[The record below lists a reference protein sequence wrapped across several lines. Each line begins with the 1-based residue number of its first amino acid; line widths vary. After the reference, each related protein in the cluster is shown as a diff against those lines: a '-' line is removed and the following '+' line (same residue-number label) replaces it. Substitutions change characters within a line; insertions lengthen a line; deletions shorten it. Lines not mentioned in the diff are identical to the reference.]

1 MVKLEDPT
9 VPFAGVVARRR
20 RERAATD
27 ALAFRLGT
35 PGRDWQA
42 IYSEPAVKA
51 VVGAS
56 DRALDADPVEHT
68 LQVIGAM
75 GGLLA
80 DLGFQVCPASALT
93 AGTVQPSVLAWVTAG
108 DALADE
114 LLALAAPCI
123 VIGACPAAPTHW
135 ACIDAS
141 EFDNRNQFIR
151 RFVAEVARLVDLPDG
166 GNVSNNLSNEL
177 RRTGKDDG
185 GRAPADTPA
194 DLHEHGR
201 RRTTTDSPGRRTAGS

>member
-9 VPFAGVVARRR
+9 VPFAGVIARRR

-42 IYSEPAVKA
+42 IYSEPGVKA
-51 VVGAS
+51 VVGAT
-56 DRALDADPVEHT
+56 DRALDTDHAEHT

-75 GGLLA
+75 GGLLT

-93 AGTVQPSVLAWVTAG
+93 AGTIRPSLLAWVVAG
-108 DALADE
+108 GTPGDE
-114 LLALAAPCI
+114 LRALGTPCI
-123 VIGACPAAPTHW
+123 VIGPCPAAPADW

-141 EFDNRNQFIR
+141 EFDKRDQFIR
-151 RFVAEVARLVDLPDG
+151 RFVAAVSRLVDLPDA

-177 RRTGKDDG
+177 RRTGTDDDG
-185 GRAPADTPA
+185 RVPAETAA

-201 RRTTTDSPGRRTAGS
+201 RRITPDVPAAHPSDS

>member
-9 VPFAGVVARRR
+9 VPFAGVIARRR
-20 RERAATD
+20 RERVATD

-42 IYSEPAVKA
+42 IYSEPGVKA

-56 DRALDADPVEHT
+56 DRALETDHVEHT

-93 AGTVQPSVLAWVTAG
+93 AGTIRPSVLAWVVAG
-108 DALADE
+108 DAPGDE
-114 LLALAAPCI
+114 LRALGAPCI
-123 VIGACPAAPTHW
+123 VIGPCPTPPTDW
-135 ACIDAS
+135 ARIDAS
-141 EFDNRNQFIR
+141 EFDNRDRFIR
-151 RFVAEVARLVDLPDG
+151 RFVAEVSRLVDLPDV
-166 GNVSNNLSNEL
+166 GNVSNNLSNEP
-177 RRTGKDDG
+177 RRTGPDDG
-185 GRAPADTPA
+185 GRVPTETPA
-194 DLHEHGR
+194 DLHLHGR
-201 RRTTTDSPGRRTAGS
+201 RQTTPDPPEPHPSDS

>member
-42 IYSEPAVKA
+42 IYSEPGVKA
-51 VVGAS
+51 VVGAT
-56 DRALDADPVEHT
+56 DRALDTDHAEHT
-68 LQVIGAM
+68 LQIIGAM

-80 DLGFQVCPASALT
+80 DLGYQVCPASALT
-93 AGTVQPSVLAWVTAG
+93 AGTVRPSVLAWVVAG
-108 DALADE
+108 DMPGDE
-114 LLALAAPCI
+114 LRALGAPCI
-123 VIGACPAAPTHW
+123 VIGPCPAAPADW

-141 EFDNRNQFIR
+141 EFDKRDQFIR
-151 RFVAEVARLVDLPDG
+151 RFVAEVSRLVDLPDV

-177 RRTGKDDG
+177 RRTGTDDG
-185 GRAPADTPA
+185 GRAPAETPA
-194 DLHEHGR
+194 DLHRHGR
-201 RRTTTDSPGRRTAGS
+201 RRTTPDAPGRHPSDS